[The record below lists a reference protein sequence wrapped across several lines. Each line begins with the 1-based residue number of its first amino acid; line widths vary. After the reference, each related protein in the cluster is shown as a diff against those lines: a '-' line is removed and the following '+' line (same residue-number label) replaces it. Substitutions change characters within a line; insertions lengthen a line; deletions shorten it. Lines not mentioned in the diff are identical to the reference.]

1 MRVGWKARDVG
12 TRADD
17 LDLNEG
23 DLMSEPNAVAT
34 APSSWST
41 GTQSDRRSKIGIV
54 GAGAVGSSLAYFC
67 QIRGIAREIAIY
79 DVAGDKVR
87 AEAADLSHGAMFSP
101 STVVTGSDDVS
112 ILNGSDIVVI
122 TAGAK
127 QKPGQSRLEL
137 AEANVRILRSLI
149 PTVQEHAPDALLV
162 LVTNPVDVLTLV
174 AQRISGLPAGRVIG
188 SGTLLDTA
196 RLRWL
201 LASRVGVHPRSV
213 HAAVLGEHGDTEFP
227 AWSTASVGP
236 VPLLR
241 WPSAAAPQFTRPDL
255 DAIADSVM
263 NAAYE
268 VIQGKG
274 ATNHAIGVATNRLLE
289 AVFRDERTVLP
300 VSTVLD
306 GEHGLTDVALSLPS
320 VVGRQGVLQVLE
332 TDLDAG
338 EVRRLQAS
346 ARALR
351 ESAASLGF

>member
-1 MRVGWKARDVG
+1 MSDHHDAQHPKHS
-12 TRADD
+12 ADQ
-17 LDLNEG
+17 
-23 DLMSEPNAVAT
+23 SAPAT
-34 APSSWST
+34 ASPVASPT
-41 GTQSDRRSKIGIV
+41 APDCPRPEYRKVGVI
-54 GAGAVGSSLAYFC
+54 GAGAVGTSVCYSALISGVADEV
-67 QIRGIAREIAIY
+67 ALY
-79 DVAGDKVR
+79 DIDEAKVR
-87 AEAADLSHGAMFSP
+87 AEVLDLAHGTAFTAAHTMTGGADPAVLAGAS
-101 STVVTGSDDVS
+101 V
-112 ILNGSDIVVI
+112 VVI

-127 QKPGQSRLEL
+127 QKPGQTRLDL
-137 AEANVRILRSLI
+137 AEANVQILRSLI

-213 HAAVLGEHGDTEFP
+213 HASVLGEHGDTEFP
-227 AWSTASVGP
+227 AWSTAAVGP

-255 DAIADSVM
+255 DAIADSVT

-274 ATNHAIGVATNRLLE
+274 ATNHAIGVATNRLLG
-289 AVFRDERTVLP
+289 AVYRDERAVLP

-306 GEHGLTDVALSLPS
+306 GEHGLADVALSLPS
-320 VVGRQGVLQVLE
+320 IVGRAGVLQVLE

-338 EVRRLQAS
+338 EIRQLHAS

-351 ESAASLGF
+351 EAASSLGF

>member
-1 MRVGWKARDVG
+1 
-12 TRADD
+12 
-17 LDLNEG
+17 
-23 DLMSEPNAVAT
+23 MSEQHDAPQHPSADPTVASAAEAALGAAADPVAD
-34 APSSWST
+34 APAT
-41 GTQSDRRSKIGIV
+41 PRPEYRKVGVI
-54 GAGAVGSSLAYFC
+54 GAGAVGTSVCYAALMSGVADEVAL
-67 QIRGIAREIAIY
+67 Y
-79 DVAGDKVR
+79 DINEPKVR
-87 AEAADLSHGAMFSP
+87 AEVLDLAHGTAFTAAHTMTGGADPAVLADS
-101 STVVTGSDDVS
+101 SV
-112 ILNGSDIVVI
+112 VVI

-137 AEANVRILRSLI
+137 AEANVGILRSLI

-162 LVTNPVDVLTLV
+162 LVSNPVDVLTLV

-201 LASRVGVHPRSV
+201 LASRMGVHPRSV

-289 AVFRDERTVLP
+289 AVLRDERAVLP

-306 GEHGLTDVALSLPS
+306 GEHGLTDLALSLPC
-320 VVGRQGVLQVLE
+320 VVGRAGVLRVLE

-338 EVRRLQAS
+338 EVRQLRTS
-346 ARALR
+346 AEALR
-351 ESAASLGF
+351 ESARSLGF